1 MLCWLKN
8 LGCGLTLYYCNKKH
22 TFADQFFYQHKISI
36 MNILIIGGGNMG
48 LTYAQAFLRSH
59 VTTREQL
66 MILEHFEDKA
76 KQLRTL
82 DLGTIYLDS
91 KDCIKKADI
100 IILAVKPQDS
110 ATLFEQIRK
119 NTEGGQVFL
128 SIMAGVRMEKIQ
140 EQLGVKKVIRAMPN
154 LPAQIGQGMTAFTA
168 TDDVTRIELATIQN
182 LLATTGKAV
191 YVEKED
197 MIDATTAISGS
208 GPAYVYYFMEAMIQA
223 ARQMGF
229 TDSEA
234 ELLVV
239 QTFTGAVDLYN
250 KSNFSCE
257 EWIQRV
263 SSRGGTTEAA
273 LNSFKIN
280 TLHQNIIDG
289 TKEALKRAV
298 ELGK

>member
-1 MLCWLKN
+1 MLF
-8 LGCGLTLYYCNKKH
+8 YCNKKH
-22 TFADQFFYQHKISI
+22 TFAHQFFYQHKIFI

-110 ATLFEQIRK
+110 PALFEQIRK

-128 SIMAGVRMEKIQ
+128 SIMAGVRIQKIQ

-273 LNSFKIN
+273 LNSFKTN
-280 TLHQNIIDG
+280 TLHQSIIDG
-289 TKEALKRAV
+289 TKEALRRAV